1 MALHN
6 VQAFLSVQRGPN
18 VSQNQIKPL
27 GNLDPFP
34 NPTHTTTT
42 KAIRQPSQTTYSFG
56 LSPWK
61 IPRRSSLQLHLTHPS
76 IMQPKAVSI
85 PVANPDQGI
94 VWNYLSTL
102 LLVILDVS
110 IYNYVTIIRTMLL
123 TIYFQQFELAEVYG
137 LDEEYEHL
145 ATFIKDEVRPD
156 DEWLRNT
163 LAHFIMSGE
172 PGEPQEKLRSAKA
185 EFQDTLDQGGVSP
198 FAAFK
203 KVISTTS
210 LAQEMDERYATAGGL
225 DFYITTQYTT
235 AEPSDALRAEAKE
248 AALWRK
254 VEEIKKLMAAN
265 KKEETGGSPAPKAEQ
280 VAGVI
285 GQGHV
290 DEMEKSKARE

>member
-1 MALHN
+1 
-6 VQAFLSVQRGPN
+6 
-18 VSQNQIKPL
+18 
-27 GNLDPFP
+27 
-34 NPTHTTTT
+34 
-42 KAIRQPSQTTYSFG
+42 
-56 LSPWK
+56 
-61 IPRRSSLQLHLTHPS
+61 
-76 IMQPKAVSI
+76 
-85 PVANPDQGI
+85 
-94 VWNYLSTL
+94 
-102 LLVILDVS
+102 
-110 IYNYVTIIRTMLL
+110 MLL
-123 TIYFQQFELAEVYG
+123 TIYSQQFELAEVHD
-137 LDEEYEHL
+137 LDEGYEL
-145 ATFIKDEVRPD
+145 LETFIKDELRPD
-156 DEWLRNT
+156 DKWLRDT

-280 VAGVI
+280 VAVGV
-285 GQGHV
+285 GQVHV
-290 DEMEKSKARE
+290 NEMEKSKARE